1 MGKYMRKTKAAGE
14 VAVMEV
20 AQSSLG
26 VRTRAKTLALQRL
39 QKSPAKTPAPAPA
52 ATSSGS
58 YLQLRSRRLEKPPIV
73 MPNNSEHKRQSKG
86 AKLGCVHNSPKA
98 TNPNPRTSSRLRVG
112 SVASGSHGSVSIGVL
127 NGEDG
132 EKGIEA
138 KEIVGKEEE
147 EVQENNNTANGDLGI
162 EEASCGEN
170 LLDFEGRERSTREST
185 PCNLIRD
192 PDVIRT
198 PGSSTRPTNSAE
210 TSRRIQNSSRRHV
223 PTTREMDEF
232 FAGAEEEQQKQ
243 FIKKYNFDPVTD
255 TPLPGRYEWEKVDP

>member
-1 MGKYMRKTKAAGE
+1 MGKYMRKAKAAGE

-39 QKSPAKTPAPAPA
+39 QKSPAP

-73 MPNNSEHKRQSKG
+73 MPTSEQKRHNKG

-98 TNPNPRTSSRLRVG
+98 NPNPRTSSRLRVG

-132 EKGIEA
+132 EKANEA

-147 EVQENNNTANGDLGI
+147 DEVQENNNTANGDLGN

-170 LLDFEGRERSTREST
+170 LVDLEGRERWVFWVSFIFGILFMSFFFWTSVLAAEKILEFGVLLDVLEEIVK
-185 PCNLIRD
+185 LI
-192 PDVIRT
+192 
-198 PGSSTRPTNSAE
+198 
-210 TSRRIQNSSRRHV
+210 
-223 PTTREMDEF
+223 
-232 FAGAEEEQQKQ
+232 
-243 FIKKYNFDPVTD
+243 
-255 TPLPGRYEWEKVDP
+255 

>member
-170 LLDFEGRERSTREST
+170 LLDFEGRERWVF
-185 PCNLIRD
+185 L
-192 PDVIRT
+192 
-198 PGSSTRPTNSAE
+198 G
-210 TSRRIQNSSRRHV
+210 
-223 PTTREMDEF
+223 F
-232 FAGAEEEQQKQ
+232 FHCSGYIPFFFCLFFFWTFVWLLRK
-243 FIKKYNFDPVTD
+243 
-255 TPLPGRYEWEKVDP
+255 